1 MLTVEQLKKTHATYG
16 AHARTWDYLA
26 RSYAGGN
33 EYREA
38 GYLRKYLNEDA
49 APGGNQYAQRL
60 ISTALDNH
68 VQTVVNVYRSYLF
81 RTEPT
86 RSLGL
91 AGEAVGADE
100 FLEDCDLDGTDLDDF
115 QKAVSDTLS
124 IYGTAWIAVDRPA
137 YQAKTR
143 AEEIALGIRPYVSLF
158 TPVQVLDWKYERAIN
173 GQSELVY
180 VKIREASY
188 DTYDVI
194 RVWTPTVIFEYHVER
209 SQHATMVNTGTGIN
223 TQAVQDSVVL
233 SYERILYQQEYINPL
248 GRVPVFCAYNTRK
261 VQPGYAVGDI
271 ADAAD
276 HQRSIYNLCS
286 ELEQNIRVSSHP
298 SLVKTADTQA
308 GAGAGAVI
316 NMPENLPG
324 DLKPY
329 LLQPSGATV
338 QSILEAIQY
347 HKDAIDRMTH
357 LSAIRGEKT
366 QSGVATE
373 ADFLVLNARL
383 SDKAATLEKVETKIW
398 DLFFSWQGISPSE
411 DFEVCYETS
420 FSLRDKQR
428 DLNQLAQGL
437 SLVDN
442 PLYQAE
448 AKKAIVQITL
458 DDDET
463 IEAIQQSIVVTQDP
477 DGPGRGAM
485 TPGETQP
492 TMGEE
497 EVTQIMPVADMISQG
512 YSDAEILAMHPEV
525 DAETID
531 EIRHAVEGTA

>member
-1 MLTVEQLKKTHATYG
+1 MLTLEQLKQTHATYG
-16 AHARTWDYLA
+16 AQARTWDYLA

-38 GYLRKYLNEDA
+38 GYLRKYLNEDS

-60 ISTALDNH
+60 ITTALDNH

-81 RTEPT
+81 KTEPT

-91 AGEAVGADE
+91 VGEAVGADE
-100 FLEDCDLDGTDLDDF
+100 FLDDCDLDGTDLDDF

-137 YQAKTR
+137 YQAQTR
-143 AEEIALGIRPYVSLF
+143 AEEIALDIRPYVSLF
-158 TPVQVLDWKYERAIN
+158 TPIQVLDWKYERALN
-173 GQSELVY
+173 GKSELVY

-188 DTYDVI
+188 DTYDII
-194 RVWTPTVIFEYHVER
+194 RVWTPTVIFEYHVKR
-209 SQHATMVNTGTGIN
+209 NQRPTMISTGIN
-223 TQAVQDSVVL
+223 NNPVTDSVVL
-233 SYERILYQQEYINPL
+233 DYERILYQQEYINPL
-248 GRVPVFCAYNTRK
+248 GKVPVFCAYNGRK
-261 VQPGYAVGDI
+261 VQPGYATSDI

-276 HQRSIYNLCS
+276 HQRSIYNLAS
-286 ELEQNIRVSSHP
+286 ELEQNIRISSHP
-298 SLVKTADTQA
+298 SLVKTADTIA
-308 GAGAGAVI
+308 SGGAGAVI
-316 NMPENLPG
+316 NMPENLAG
-324 DLKPY
+324 DLKPF
-329 LLQPSGATV
+329 LLQPTGATV
-338 QSILEAIQY
+338 DSILAAIEY
-347 HKDAIDRMTH
+347 HKTAIDRMTH

-398 DLFFSWQGISPSE
+398 DLFFAWQGVSPSE

-428 DLNQLAQGL
+428 DLDQLAQGL
-437 SLVDN
+437 TLVDN

-448 AKKAIVQITL
+448 AKKAIVEITL

-463 IEAIQQSIVVTQDP
+463 IEAIQQSIVVSADP

-485 TPGETQP
+485 TPGQTQP
-492 TMGEE
+492 GFGEE
-497 EVTQIMPVADMISQG
+497 EIQYLPKVEQLIREG
-512 YSDAEILAMHPEV
+512 YTDAEILAMHPEV
-525 DAETID
+525 DASALD
-531 EIRHAVEGTA
+531 ELRHAMEGTA

>member
-1 MLTVEQLKKTHATYG
+1 MLTLEQLKQTHSTYG
-16 AHARTWDYLA
+16 AQIKTWDYLA

-38 GYLRKYLNEDA
+38 GYLRKYLNEDS

-86 RSLGL
+86 RTLGL
-91 AGEAVGADE
+91 AGEAAGADE
-100 FLEDCDLDGTDLDDF
+100 FIEDCDLDQTDLDDF

-137 YQAKTR
+137 YQAQTR
-143 AEEIALGIRPYVSLF
+143 AEEMALGIRPYVSMYNS
-158 TPVQVLDWKYERAIN
+158 TQVLDWRYERALN
-173 GQSELVY
+173 GRSELVY

-188 DTYDVI
+188 DEYDVI
-194 RVWTPTVIFEYHVER
+194 RVWTPNTVYEYHVER
-209 SQHATMVNTGTGIN
+209 SARPAMINTGTGIN
-223 TQAVQDSVVL
+223 SQPVQDLVVL
-233 SYERILYQQEYINPL
+233 SYERIIYQQEYINPL
-248 GRVPVFCAYNTRK
+248 GKVPVFCAYNGRK
-261 VQPGYAVGDI
+261 VQPGYAVSDI

-286 ELEQNIRVSSHP
+286 ELEQNVRISSSP

-308 GAGAGAVI
+308 SGGAGAVI
-316 NMPENLPG
+316 NIPENLPG

-329 LLQPSGATV
+329 LLQPTGATV
-338 QSILEAIQY
+338 DSILGAIEY
-347 HKDAIDRMTH
+347 HKEAIDRMTH
-357 LSAIRGEKT
+357 LSAVRGEKT

-383 SDKAATLEKVETKIW
+383 SDKAATLEKIEYKIW
-398 DLFFSWQGISPSE
+398 DLFFAWQGIEPSE

-428 DLNQLAQGL
+428 DLAQLAQGL

-448 AKKAIVQITL
+448 AKKAIVEITL

-485 TPGETQP
+485 TPGETHP
-492 TMGEE
+492 SAGEE
-497 EVTQIMPVADMISQG
+497 EVQYLPHVEQMIREG

-525 DAETID
+525 EASVVD
-531 EIRHAVEGTA
+531 ELRHAMEGTA